1 MKPKA
6 RYGVGTVAKFPRE
19 SALIDIEIHGTGG
32 RTAESRSVL
41 LQSTREALMN
51 APYSDQ
57 LTLVDT
63 GSEVFNIQKIQAMPF
78 ARVYAPAN
86 LLDDTIADIR
96 ERLAHLF
103 ATLEGLQV
111 IRVDTRKNAP

>member
-1 MKPKA
+1 LTSKF
-6 RYGVGTVAKFPRE
+6 TVRA
-19 SALIDIEIHGTGG
+19 A
-32 RTAESRSVL
+32 RTAESHSVL

-63 GSEVFNIQKIQAMPF
+63 ASEVFNIQKIQTMPF
-78 ARVYAPAN
+78 ARIYAPAN
-86 LLDDTIADIR
+86 LLDR

>member
-1 MKPKA
+1 MNAP
-6 RYGVGTVAKFPRE
+6 YSDQLTLV
-19 SALIDIEIHGTGG
+19 DTGS
-32 RTAESRSVL
+32 EVFNI
-41 LQSTREALMN
+41 QSEALMN

>member
-1 MKPKA
+1 M
-6 RYGVGTVAKFPRE
+6 
-19 SALIDIEIHGTGG
+19 IDIEIHGTGG